1 MKPESAMKTRAAV
14 ISVGR
19 VPRYGASGFRMGAV
33 KCARQ
38 ASRNGMRLA
47 TQGLDVLLLMVL
59 GLP

>member
-1 MKPESAMKTRAAV
+1 MKTRAAV